1 MKLSKGKKYLMHL
14 LSSTRFFRLFLSL
27 YLCNFLSRKLS
38 DVLMCIY
45 IHNVDM
51 EVGEMGQGYSLPQN
65 ALV

>member
-1 MKLSKGKKYLMHL
+1 MHL

-27 YLCNFLSRKLS
+27 YLFNLLSRKLS